1 MIKIRKKIFYCL
13 LQRIFLEYKFRCLFL
28 SNEPKNV
35 KSHIVID
42 FNQKYWKWLIILLCA
57 AYCIFENSGKG
68 DFYIFLSAADDLK
81 LRENIFDKKY
91 VDGYHYYYSVLFAL
105 ILKPFAAMP
114 FFLVKFFWLFLNA
127 LLFFNLLQILYMSR
141 FAAKLNNRQKN
152 IFLLFTFIV
161 SLRFF
166 INNIHHSQ
174 ITILILWCCIKGL
187 VLISEN
193 KPVRGALILAW
204 GINIKLLPI
213 VFVPYL
219 IYRGYFIAA
228 LLTIGFYI
236 FFMFFPSLII
246 GHEYNMTLLS
256 TWGALINPT
265 NQIHVLDVDERSFHG
280 LTTLLATLFVKDVPD
295 VYALKINR
303 NIADVSIETLSKI
316 ILVTRLILIAI
327 TLYFLKLKI
336 FVKAKTGFLQC
347 VETSYIL
354 LLIPLIFPHQQHYAF
369 LFAIPAFT
377 TIMYFLIADG
387 STYKHRKTVIA
398 LMIFIGLCF
407 NLKLLLGEFNDYY
420 DHFKLITYCALL
432 LIPLLADVSKK
443 ASGQMLSPAT

>member
-1 MIKIRKKIFYCL
+1 MI
-13 LQRIFLEYKFRCLFL
+13 
-28 SNEPKNV
+28 N
-35 KSHIVID
+35 
-42 FNQKYWKWLIILLCA
+42 FNRKYWKWLIILLSA
-57 AYCIFENSGKG
+57 AYCVFEVNGRG
-68 DFYIFLSAADDLK
+68 DFYIFLSAANDLN
-81 LRENIFDKKY
+81 LQENIFDKKY

-105 ILKPFAAMP
+105 ILKPFVALP
-114 FFLVKFFWLFLNA
+114 FFWVKFVWLFLNA
-127 LLFFNLLQILYMSR
+127 LLFFNLLQMLYKSA
-141 FAAKLNNRQKN
+141 FANQLSNRQKN
-152 IFLLFTFIV
+152 IFLFLVFIV

-187 VLISEN
+187 ILISDN
-193 KPVRGALILAW
+193 KPIPGALILAL

-219 IYRGYFIAA
+219 IYRGYFKAA
-228 LLTIGFYI
+228 LLTALFYI
-236 FFMFFPSLII
+236 VFMFFPSLII
-246 GHEYNMTLLS
+246 GHQYNMALLS

-280 LTTLLATLFVKDVPD
+280 LSTLLATLFIKDVPD
-295 VYALKINR
+295 VYALKISR
-303 NIADVSIETLSKI
+303 NIADVSIESLSKI
-316 ILVTRLILIAI
+316 ILVTRLILIAF
-327 TLYFLKLKI
+327 TLYFLRLK
-336 FVKAKTGFLQC
+336 FFTKAKTVFLQC

-377 TIMYFLIADG
+377 TIMYFLIANG
-387 STYKHRKTVIA
+387 ITYKHRKATIA
-398 LMIFIGLCF
+398 LMIFIALCF

-443 ASGQMLSPAT
+443 ASGQKLNLPI